1 MWFPVTTVRLAVQ
14 SADSSVAFY
23 EALLGVRA
31 SRAEAGRMLFDV
43 TPLRLALT
51 IEPRVTAR
59 TLGSKSDPPLTK
71 PRARFTLYVIEPHR
85 VGAIA
90 IALRHARIP
99 LRLADRGLR
108 TQDPDGNEWAVVLRT
123 TADCETVEQESSTA
137 NAGHGR

>member
-43 TPLRLALT
+43 APLRLVLT

-71 PRARFTLYVIEPHR
+71 PRTRFTLYVSEPHR

-108 TQDPDGNEWAVVLRT
+108 TQDPDGNEWAVVLRN
-123 TADCETVEQESSTA
+123 TADRETVEQESSAA